1 MKFYTRAKNNRREK
15 PKSPE
20 LKQRLE
26 VAEFSMIGRLSLS
39 TGETALGTESV

>member
-1 MKFYTRAKNNRREK
+1 MKFYTRAKNNRRDN

-26 VAEFSMIGRLSLS
+26 AAEFGMFGRLLFS
-39 TGETALGTESV
+39 TGEIALVTESV